1 MCEYINPRTYS
12 YMGMWDKNCSTAAS
26 WMLEKLIIYNVHGYC
41 ALYGKEPSCSTAAGY
56 GTLYIV
62 RICISQ
68 YDMLGYSQV
77 PHVFKEL

>member
-1 MCEYINPRTYS
+1 MSILILVPTLTWECEIKIVVLLLA
-12 YMGMWDKNCSTAAS
+12 GCLK
-26 WMLEKLIIYNVHGYC
+26 KLNVHGYC